1 MGKEDKNPLGRSELH
16 LRCAKQNALPD
27 SNILELIKVG
37 GMDLVMKKD
46 RLFGRTVLHLACS
59 HNASFDLISEL
70 VDFGKI
76 ELVMEKD
83 NNGNTALHLACKITK
98 QSDAS
103 VSLNVITKLI
113 EIGGRNLV
121 MEKNNDGYTALD
133 IAFLDGASP
142 EILAKLLSIL
152 SMNYERFRRIV
163 KKPDKGFVR
172 LATDNHKKE
181 FLCRGYSTR
190 YDEPESSNNKE
201 DPTVEKREKSL
212 LSKVKESFKRKSQV
226 VMNPS
231 DVFEDVINQ

>member
-1 MGKEDKNPLGRSELH
+1 MSAYKADIYDMTNIDSSSRFEEEKEPVADCLIDQEDHEKKDKITNKQLRVTILIMGKEDKNPLGRSELH

-152 SMNYERFRRIV
+152 SMNYERF
-163 KKPDKGFVR
+163 
-172 LATDNHKKE
+172 
-181 FLCRGYSTR
+181 
-190 YDEPESSNNKE
+190 
-201 DPTVEKREKSL
+201 
-212 LSKVKESFKRKSQV
+212 
-226 VMNPS
+226 
-231 DVFEDVINQ
+231 